1 MDSFKD
7 AFLNISIF
15 LHPQIF
21 NSCISAKYRPI
32 RTSME
37 HVFIQ
42 LLDGFTFMTCF
53 VVQGHIKYTNNQN
66 FIHTFV
72 SPFIDKVVKLYN
84 YLF

>member
-1 MDSFKD
+1 
-7 AFLNISIF
+7 
-15 LHPQIF
+15 
-21 NSCISAKYRPI
+21 
-32 RTSME
+32 ME

-53 VVQGHIKYTNNQN
+53 VVQGHIKYTNNQTNN